1 MQFNDER
8 FQAVIRDRF
17 RPRVVAAPIRVGER
31 DVLVAVRLL
40 RESEIDAARVGAQR
54 YLREQAEAIK
64 VEASAFM
71 DVDPSFFDREYQ
83 RQVVWRAIVTVD
95 DDSCEPFFDPG
106 GKPVSFFPS
115 MRHIR
120 EECDSQ
126 TTEDLFLVYLEHLKW
141 TAPIRSAR
149 TGEEVDALLA
159 ELKKGPRTTALLSAF
174 DGETLVRLCISL
186 VSLVPSTSPTS
197 SSSTG

>member
-8 FQAVIRDRF
+8 FQAVVRDRF
-17 RPRVVAAPIRVGER
+17 RPRVVAAPIRVGEQ
-31 DVLVAVRLL
+31 DVFVAVRLL
-40 RESEIDAARVGAQR
+40 RESEIDACRVGAQR
-54 YLREQAEAIK
+54 YLREQAETIK
-64 VEASAFM
+64 VEASAFT
-71 DVDPSFFDREYQ
+71 DVDPTFFDREYQ

-95 DDSCEPFFDPG
+95 DEKNEPFLDAA
-106 GKPVSFFPS
+106 GKPVAFFPS

-126 TTEDLFLVYLEHLKW
+126 TTEDLFSVYIEHLKW
-141 TAPIRSAR
+141 VAPVRSAR
-149 TGEEVDALLA
+149 TPEEVDALLA
-159 ELKKGPRTTALLSAF
+159 ELKKGQKTTALLSAF

-186 VSLVPSTSPTS
+186 ALLVPSTSPTS